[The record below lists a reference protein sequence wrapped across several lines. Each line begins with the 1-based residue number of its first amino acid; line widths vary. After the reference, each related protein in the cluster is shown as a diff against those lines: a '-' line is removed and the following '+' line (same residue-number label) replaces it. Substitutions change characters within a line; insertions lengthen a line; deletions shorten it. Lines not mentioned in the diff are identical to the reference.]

1 MIFVIAGNFDEI
13 RTRSGLIVFILQ
25 PKVRERKETNNS

>member
-13 RTRSGLIVFILQ
+13 RTEAGWLCLFCNQ
-25 PKVRERKETNNS
+25 K